1 VSRLSLRTTGDDR
14 GFTDADRLT
23 IGATALM
30 AVLLAAVPLA
40 DLTWPGAP
48 VLLFIVPI
56 GLCAARFGTR
66 GGLCSAVLG
75 VAVATVWLLAGDR
88 FAHGS
93 LDFATHSIAFML
105 VGTLVGSAASQRL
118 RLEREIERHNEL
130 SLDLICTAS
139 FGGYFTKLN
148 PAWTQVLGYQ
158 LDELKARPFLE
169 FVHPD
174 DIEPTRAEVDRQ
186 TRAGEPV
193 LSFQNRYRHAD
204 GSYRWL
210 EWTSRP
216 DPKAQLLYAVARDI
230 TTRKQAEEAIDSYR
244 ETLERAVGERTRELE
259 ESRLETLSR
268 LALAAEYRDDETFEH
283 TERVGHAAAL
293 IAKELGLSDAEIAL
307 IRQAAPLHD
316 VGKLGISDTIL
327 LKPGRLTMEE
337 FEEVKKHTT
346 SGAKL
351 LAGSSSRVLQF
362 AEQIA
367 LSHHEWWNG
376 QGYPQALAGA
386 AIPLCARIVAVCDV
400 FDALTHQRP
409 YKPAWPVEQ
418 AVDEIHRLIGEQF
431 DPAVIAAFDKLDY
444 GKLVGQR
451 PSRLLE
457 AVA

>member
-1 VSRLSLRTTGDDR
+1 MTA
-14 GFTDADRLT
+14 GF
-23 IGATALM
+23 TALM
-30 AVLLAAVPLA
+30 AVTLAAFPLA
-40 DLTWPGAP
+40 HVALPDAP
-48 VLLFIVPI
+48 VLLLIVPI
-56 GLCAARFGTR
+56 GLCAARLGTA
-66 GGLCSAVLG
+66 GGVCAAILG
-75 VAVATVWLLAGDR
+75 VAVATVWLLEGGR

-93 LDFATHSIAFML
+93 LDFAAHSIAFIL
-105 VGTLVGSAASQRL
+105 VGTLVGSAASQRW
-118 RLEREIERHNEL
+118 RLEREIARHNEL

-139 FGGYFTKLN
+139 FDGYFTKLN
-148 PAWTQVLGYQ
+148 PAWTQVLGYS
-158 LDELKARPFLE
+158 LDELRARPFLE
-169 FVHPD
+169 FIHPD
-174 DIEPTRAEVDRQ
+174 DIEATQAEVDRQ
-186 TRAGEPV
+186 TRAGKPV

-230 TTRKQAEEAIDSYR
+230 TTRKQAEEAIDNYR
-244 ETLERAVGERTRELE
+244 ERLERAVGERTRELE

-293 IAKELGLSDAEIAL
+293 IAKELRLSGADIAL

-327 LKPGRLTMEE
+327 LKPAKLTTEE

-346 SGAKL
+346 GGAKL
-351 LAGSSSRVLQF
+351 LSGSSSEVLQL

-376 QGYPQALAGA
+376 RGYPQNLAGE

-400 FDALTHQRP
+400 FDALTHPRP
-409 YKPAWPVEQ
+409 YKPAWSVEE
-418 AVDEIHRLIGEQF
+418 ALDEIHRLAGEQF
-431 DPAVIAAFDKLDY
+431 DPAVIAAFEKLNHKSLI
-444 GKLVGQR
+444 GER